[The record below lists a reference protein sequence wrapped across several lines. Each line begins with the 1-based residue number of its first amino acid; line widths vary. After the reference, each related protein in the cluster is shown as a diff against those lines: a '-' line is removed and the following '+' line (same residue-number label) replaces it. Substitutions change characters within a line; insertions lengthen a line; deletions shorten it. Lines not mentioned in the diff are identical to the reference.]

1 MLTNILVTTLV
12 NAAAYAMLA
21 VGFSL
26 IFGVGRII
34 NLAHTAYYMLAGFS
48 IFALIGIAGCP
59 AAPAILLTIA
69 LITAIAVFCYKAL
82 IDPMREHET
91 TVLIITIALALVFQ
105 ELMLK
110 YFGGQFRSVPSLAKG
125 FFVILGV
132 QVTRQHALTCMVLAV
147 ILGAVWLLLQKT
159 RLGLAIRATAQ
170 DKEVANLMGMDVS
183 RIAAITAAISAALAA
198 TAGALVAPLNILEP
212 HMWLHPLTIIL
223 AIVVLGGLGSIKG
236 SILGAA
242 IIALSESLVI
252 FLLPQG
258 SFLKGAFSLLIMIIV
273 LLIRPEGL
281 FGVVLE
287 GER

>member
-1 MLTNILVTTLV
+1 MLANILVTTLV

-48 IFALIGIAGCP
+48 IYTLVATAGCP
-59 AAPAILLTIA
+59 AAPAVLLTIA
-69 LITAIAVFCYKAL
+69 LITVIAVLCYKLL

-110 YFGGQFRSVPSLAKG
+110 YFGGQFRSVPSLARG

-132 QVTRQHALTCMVLAV
+132 QVTRQHALTCMVLV
-147 ILGAVWLLLQKT
+147 LILGAVWLLLQKT

-236 SILGAA
+236 SILGAV

-281 FGVVLE
+281 FGVALE

>member
-1 MLTNILVTTLV
+1 MLANILVTTLV

-48 IFALIGIAGCP
+48 IYTLVATAGCP
-59 AAPAILLTIA
+59 AAPAVLLTIA
-69 LITAIAVFCYKAL
+69 LITVIAVLCYKLL

-110 YFGGQFRSVPSLAKG
+110 YFGGQFRSVPSLARG

-132 QVTRQHALTCMVLAV
+132 QVTRQHALTCMVLV
-147 ILGAVWLLLQKT
+147 LILGAVWLLLQKT

-258 SFLKGAFSLLIMIIV
+258 SVLKGAFSLLIRIV
-273 LLIRPEGL
+273 GLLIRPEGL
-281 FGVVLE
+281 FGVALE

>member
-1 MLTNILVTTLV
+1 MLTNILITTLV

-34 NLAHTAYYMLAGFS
+34 NLAHTAYYMLAGFA
-48 IFALIGIAGCP
+48 IFALTGMAGFS
-59 AAPAILLTIA
+59 AAPAILLSIAAITI
-69 LITAIAVFCYKAL
+69 IAVLCYKTL

-105 ELMLK
+105 ELMFK
-110 YFGGQFRSVPSLAKG
+110 FFGGQFRSVPSLAKG

-132 QVTRQHALTCMVLAV
+132 QVTRQHALTCAVLAV

-183 RIAAITAAISAALAA
+183 SIATATAAISAALAA

-236 SILGAA
+236 SILGAI

-252 FLLPQG
+252 FLVPQG

>member
-34 NLAHTAYYMLAGFS
+34 NLAHTAYYMLAGFA
-48 IFALIGIAGCP
+48 IFALTGMAGLS
-59 AAPAILLTIA
+59 AAPAILLSIA
-69 LITAIAVFCYKAL
+69 AITVVAVLCYKTL

-105 ELMLK
+105 ELMFK
-110 YFGGQFRSVPSLAKG
+110 FFGGQFRSVPSLAKG

-132 QVTRQHALTCMVLAV
+132 QVTRQHALTCVVLAL

-183 RIAAITAAISAALAA
+183 RIASITAAISAALAA

-236 SILGAA
+236 SILGAI
-242 IIALSESLVI
+242 IIALSESMVI
-252 FLLPQG
+252 FLVPQG

-281 FGVVLE
+281 FGVALE

>member
-48 IFALIGIAGCP
+48 IFALTSMAGFS
-59 AAPAILLTIA
+59 ATPAIVLSIVMV
-69 LITAIAVFCYKAL
+69 TAVAVLCYKVL

-105 ELMLK
+105 ELMFK
-110 YFGGQFRSVPSLAKG
+110 FFGGQFRSVPSLAKG
-125 FFVILGV
+125 FFIILGV
-132 QVTRQHALTCMVLAV
+132 QVTRQHALTCIVLAV

-198 TAGALVAPLNILEP
+198 TAGVLVAPLNILEP

-236 SILGAA
+236 SILGAF

-252 FLLPQG
+252 FLVPQG

>member
-1 MLTNILVTTLV
+1 MLANILVTTLV

-48 IFALIGIAGCP
+48 IYTLVATAGCP
-59 AAPAILLTIA
+59 AAPAVLLTIA
-69 LITAIAVFCYKAL
+69 LITVIAVLCYKLL

-110 YFGGQFRSVPSLAKG
+110 YFGGQFRSVPSLARG

-132 QVTRQHALTCMVLAV
+132 QVTRQHALTCMVLV
-147 ILGAVWLLLQKT
+147 LILGAVWLLLQKT

-236 SILGAA
+236 SILGAV

-258 SFLKGAFSLLIMIIV
+258 SFLKGAFALLIMIIV

-281 FGVVLE
+281 FGVALE

>member
-1 MLTNILVTTLV
+1 MLANILETTLV

-48 IFALIGIAGCP
+48 IYTLVATAGCP
-59 AAPAILLTIA
+59 AAPAVLLTIA
-69 LITAIAVFCYKAL
+69 LITVIAVLCYKLL

-110 YFGGQFRSVPSLAKG
+110 YFGGQFRSVPSLARG

-132 QVTRQHALTCMVLAV
+132 QVTRQHALTCMVLV
-147 ILGAVWLLLQKT
+147 LILGAVWLLLQKT

-236 SILGAA
+236 SILGAV

-281 FGVVLE
+281 FGVALE